1 MAEFMGKDGFVWW
14 QGVVEDRYDPLYLGR
29 CRIRILGWHTED
41 KTDMPTESLPWA
53 YPVQPIVSAAQ
64 TGVGISP
71 TGPVEGT
78 WVVGFYRD
86 GEQAQEPVFFGT
98 LGGIPSLDAKIPNTE
113 GFADPRGDTGGP
125 VHPQLESLKKDAP
138 FSVLT
143 FNSERPERN
152 IPYHP
157 VEIKHYLSQT
167 DANTALY
174 PVDPKIPNNKKNL
187 SARAGK
193 LGSLDGSVNV
203 VMEEQMTRSTYPRTE
218 YLGEPSTPRAARG
231 KFGTPE
237 VEYSKGIHGQKMKN
251 YGLTGGPAG
260 FKTARLEPVRSPP
273 PPLGTDKITS
283 QGPGRWREPP
293 PISLYGAVYPYNHV
307 HLSESGHLIEV
318 DDTPNNERLHR
329 YHRTGTY
336 EEIGSLG
343 QRVIK
348 VVNENF
354 HMGLNND
361 YTSIRGSKYLNITNT
376 LDIVSRGG
384 YYHDSGTNPIEMS
397 AGSFSMKFPTSSQFF
412 SINADG
418 ITIDA
423 KGAPITLKG
432 SSLVKTFTDA
442 SQTDTTK
449 GGFTQKVGG
458 MHSIEAGSV
467 SLATKGSTGITAGGA
482 LNVLTTGNITETI
495 VNASIPPASAA
506 RESLALFGDINFNST
521 VGSVNLDS
529 GRVPLT
535 PGGTGLFSSLAVTPS
550 GISMST
556 LVAVSSF
563 DMSASGIK
571 LKYLGNLASISLGA
585 SGIELSYGASSIKLG
600 PAGITIEG
608 VLVNSK
614 ASGINTV
621 EGSLVKLN

>member
-53 YPVQPIVSAAQ
+53 YPVQPIISAAQ

-98 LGGIPSLDAKIPNTE
+98 LGGIPSLESKIPPNE

-125 VHPQLESLKKDAP
+125 VHPQLKPLKKDAP

-143 FNSERPERN
+143 FNSEDKDRN
-152 IPYHP
+152 IPYPP

-174 PVDPKIPNNKKNL
+174 PTDPKIPNNKKNL
-187 SARAGK
+187 SARSGK

-203 VMEEQMTRSTYPRTE
+203 VMEEQMNRSTYPRTE
-218 YLGEPSTPRAARG
+218 YLGEPTTPREARG

-237 VEYSKGIHGQKMKN
+237 VEYSKGIHAQKMKN
-251 YGLTGGPAG
+251 FGLTGGPAG
-260 FKTARLEPVRSPP
+260 FKTARKEIVRSPP
-273 PPLGTDKITS
+273 PPLGTGEIVS
-283 QGPGRWREPP
+283 QGPGRWQEPP

-307 HLSESGHLIEV
+307 QLSESGHLIEV

-343 QRVIK
+343 QRIVK

-384 YYHDSGTNPIEMS
+384 YYHDSGTSPIEMS

-423 KGAPITLKG
+423 KGAPITLSG
-432 SSLVKTFTDA
+432 SSLIKDFKDA
-442 SQTDTTK
+442 SQTDKVK

-458 MHSIEAGSV
+458 LHSMEVGSSSIAAKGSV
-467 SLATKGSTGITAGGA
+467 GITAGGS
-482 LNVLTTGNITETI
+482 LNVLATGNITETI
-495 VNASIPPASAA
+495 VNASIPPAAAA
-506 RESLALFGDINFNST
+506 RETLALFGDINFNSA

-550 GISMST
+550 GISMSA
-556 LVAVSSF
+556 LVALSTF
-563 DMSASGIK
+563 DLS
-571 LKYLGNLASISLGA
+571 A
-585 SGIELSYGASSIKLG
+585 SGIELSYLGGLASISLGPTGISLSYGASSIELG
-600 PAGITIEG
+600 PAGITLSG
-608 VLVNSK
+608 VLITSE
-614 ASGINTV
+614 ASGINAV
-621 EGSLVKLN
+621 KGSLVTLN

>member
-1 MAEFMGKDGFVWW
+1 MAEFMGKDGFIWW

-53 YPVQPIVSAAQ
+53 YPIQPIISAAQ

-86 GEQAQEPVFFGT
+86 GGQAQEPVFFGT
-98 LGGIPSLDAKIPNTE
+98 LGGIPADPADSSK

-157 VEIKHYLSQT
+157 VEIKHYVSQT
-167 DANTALY
+167 DANTALS
-174 PVDPKIPNNKKNL
+174 KIPNNKKNL
-187 SARAGK
+187 SARSGK

-203 VMEEQMTRSTYPRTE
+203 VMTEQMNRSTYPRNE
-218 YLGEPSTPRAARG
+218 YLGEPTTPREARG
-231 KFGTPE
+231 KFGTPDI
-237 VEYSKGIHGQKMKN
+237 EYSKGIHGQKMKN
-251 YGLTGGPAG
+251 YGATGGPAG
-260 FKTARLEPVRSPP
+260 FKTARLEVVRDDD
-273 PPLGTDKITS
+273 DKIIS

-343 QRVIK
+343 QRIVK

-361 YTSIRGSKYLNITNT
+361 YTSIKGSKYLNITNT
-376 LDIVSRGG
+376 LDVVSRGG
-384 YYHDSGTNPIEMS
+384 YYHDSGTSPIEMS

-423 KGAPITLKG
+423 KGAPIILKG

-442 SQTDTTK
+442 SQTDTVK

-458 MHSIEAGSV
+458 IHSMEASSI
-467 SLATKGSTGITAGGA
+467 SLATKGSTGITSGGA
-482 LNVLTTGNITETI
+482 LNILTTGNITETI
-495 VNASIPPASAA
+495 VNLPMPTPIPA
-506 RESLALFGDINFNST
+506 RQITALFGDINFNAAL
-521 VGSVNLDS
+521 GNFNIDI
-529 GRVPLT
+529 GPMAPMQ
-535 PGGTGLFSSLAVTPS
+535 PGGTGLLSSFQMTPA
-550 GISMST
+550 GTISMKS
-556 LVAVSSF
+556 LIA
-563 DMSASGIK
+563 
-571 LKYLGNLASISLGA
+571 LATFEMGG
-585 SGIELSYGASSIKLG
+585 SGIELSYLGGLASISVSASGIDLSYGPSSIKLG
-600 PAGITIEG
+600 PAGITLEG
-608 VLVNSK
+608 VLITSS

>member
-53 YPVQPIVSAAQ
+53 YPIQPITSAAQ

-98 LGGIPSLDAKIPNTE
+98 LGGIPSLDSKILPDK
-113 GFADPRGDTGGP
+113 GFADPRGDTTGP
-125 VHPQLESLKKDAP
+125 VHPQLKKLKKDSP
-138 FSVLT
+138 KNILT
-143 FNSERPERN
+143 FNVDDPERN
-152 IPYHP
+152 IPYP
-157 VEIKHYLSQT
+157 PLELKHYLSRT
-167 DANTALY
+167 DADASIN
-174 PVDPKIPNNKKNL
+174 PKDPFKPSNKKNL
-187 SARAGK
+187 SSAAKG
-193 LGSLDGSVNV
+193 GAVSV

-218 YLGEPSTPRAARG
+218 HLGEPTTPREARG
-231 KFGTPE
+231 KSGTPA
-237 VEYSKGIHGQKMKN
+237 VEFAKGIHGQKMKN
-251 YGLTGGPAG
+251 WSLTGGAKGLKKAKKEILIDPKSG
-260 FKTARLEPVRSPP
+260 TVISQTA
-273 PPLGTDKITS
+273 
-283 QGPGRWREPP
+283 GRWYEPK

-307 HLSESGHLIEV
+307 HLSESGHLTEI
-318 DDTPNNERLHR
+318 DDTPDNERLHR

-343 QRVIK
+343 QRIVK
-348 VVNENF
+348 VVNENY
-354 HMGLNND
+354 HMGLND
-361 YTSIRGSKYLNITNT
+361 DHTSIKGSKYLNITNT

-384 YYHDSGTNPIEMS
+384 YFHDSGTSPIEMS

-432 SSLVKTFTDA
+432 SSLVKTFTDS
-442 SQTDTTK
+442 SQTDTVK

-458 MHSIEAGSV
+458 IYSLETGSI

-495 VNASIPPASAA
+495 VNASIPPAAAA
-506 RESLALFGDINFNST
+506 RETLALFGDINFNST
-521 VGSVNLDS
+521 VGSVNLDC

-535 PGGTGLFSSLAVTPS
+535 PGGTGLLSSLSLTPS
-550 GISMST
+550 GISMSA
-556 LVAVSSF
+556 LVALTTF
-563 DMSASGIK
+563 DLSASGIE
-571 LKYLGNLASISLGA
+571 LKALGGLASVSITGT
-585 SGIELSYGASSIKLG
+585 GIELSYGASSISLG
-600 PAGITIEG
+600 PAGITLEG
-608 VLVNSK
+608 VLINSS

>member
-41 KTDMPTESLPWA
+41 KADMPTESLPWA
-53 YPVQPIVSAAQ
+53 YPIQPIISAAQ

-86 GEQAQEPVFFGT
+86 GGQAQEPVFFGT
-98 LGGIPSLDAKIPNTE
+98 LGGIPADPADSSK

-157 VEIKHYLSQT
+157 VEIKHYVSQT

-187 SARAGK
+187 SARSGK

-203 VMEEQMTRSTYPRTE
+203 VMTEQMNRSTYPRNE
-218 YLGEPSTPRAARG
+218 YLGEPTTPREARG
-231 KFGTPE
+231 KFGTPDI
-237 VEYSKGIHGQKMKN
+237 EYSKGIHGQKMKN
-251 YGLTGGPAG
+251 YGATGGPAG
-260 FKTARLEPVRSPP
+260 FKTARLEVVRDDD
-273 PPLGTDKITS
+273 DKIIS

-343 QRVIK
+343 QRIVK

-361 YTSIRGSKYLNITNT
+361 YTSIKGSKYLNITNT
-376 LDIVSRGG
+376 LDVVSRGG
-384 YYHDSGTNPIEMS
+384 YYHDSGTSPIEMS

-423 KGAPITLKG
+423 KGAPIILKG

-442 SQTDTTK
+442 SQTDTVK

-458 MHSIEAGSV
+458 IHSIEAGSV

-482 LNVLTTGNITETI
+482 LNILTTSNITETI
-495 VNASIPPASAA
+495 VNVPMPAPIPA
-506 RESLALFGDINFNST
+506 RQTTALFGDINFNSALGNFN
-521 VGSVNLDS
+521 VDCGPMIP
-529 GRVPLT
+529 GA
-535 PGGTGLFSSLAVTPS
+535 PGGTGPFSSLAVTPT
-550 GISMST
+550 GISMSA
-556 LVAVSSF
+556 LVALTTF
-563 DMSASGIK
+563 DLSASGIVMK
-571 LKYLGNLASISLGA
+571 ALSGLASLSVTGT
-585 SGIELSYGASSIKLG
+585 GIELSYGASSIKLG
-600 PAGITIEG
+600 PAGITLEG
-608 VLVNSK
+608 VLITSS

>member
-53 YPVQPIVSAAQ
+53 YPVQPITSAAQ

-98 LGGIPSLDAKIPNTE
+98 LGGIPSLDSKIPPNE
-113 GFADPRGDTGGP
+113 GFADPRGDTTGP
-125 VHPQLESLKKDAP
+125 VHPQLKKLKKDSP
-138 FSVLT
+138 KNILT
-143 FNSERPERN
+143 FNVDDPARN
-152 IPYHP
+152 IPYPP
-157 VEIKHYLSQT
+157 VELKHYLSRT
-167 DANTALY
+167 EADATIN
-174 PVDPKIPNNKKNL
+174 PKDPFKPSNFKNL
-187 SARAGK
+187 SSAAKG
-193 LGSLDGSVNV
+193 GAVSV

-218 YLGEPSTPRAARG
+218 HLGEPTTPREARG

-251 YGLTGGPAG
+251 FGLTGGPAG
-260 FKTARLEPVRSPP
+260 FKTARLEVVRDDT
-273 PPLGTDKITS
+273 GKITS

-343 QRVIK
+343 QRIVK

-361 YTSIRGSKYLNITNT
+361 YTSIKGSKYLNITNT

-384 YYHDSGTNPIEMS
+384 YYHDSGTSPIEMS

-432 SSLVKTFTDA
+432 SSLIKTFTDA

-458 MHSIEAGSV
+458 IHSIEAGSV

-495 VNASIPPASAA
+495 VNASLPPASAA
-506 RESLALFGDINFNST
+506 RQTTALFGDVNFNSA

-535 PGGTGLFSSLAVTPS
+535 PGGTGLFSSLAVTPA
-550 GISMST
+550 GISMSA
-556 LVAVSSF
+556 LVALTTF
-563 DMSASGIK
+563 DLS
-571 LKYLGNLASISLGA
+571 A
-585 SGIELSYGASSIKLG
+585 SGIELKALGGLASVSISGTGISLKYGPSSIELG
-600 PAGITIEG
+600 PAGITIKG
-608 VLVNSK
+608 VLVTTE

-621 EGSLVKLN
+621 KGSLVKLN